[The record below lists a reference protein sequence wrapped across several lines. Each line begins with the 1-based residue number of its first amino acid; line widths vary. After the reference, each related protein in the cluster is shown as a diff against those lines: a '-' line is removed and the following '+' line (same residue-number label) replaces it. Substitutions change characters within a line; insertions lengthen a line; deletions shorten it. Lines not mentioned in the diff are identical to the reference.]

1 MCRVRDL
8 LKQAEA
14 QGSNAWWYL
23 FTATP
28 IYSVNMGEIPTMGSF
43 HGAEV
48 PFVFG
53 DGFELMSEGERTLS
67 KQMGC
72 YWTNFA
78 ATGDPNRGSD
88 GCAAALQLPQ
98 WPPLNDQLAAIV
110 FSNTSVTSVA
120 GLMQRQCDLFARYP

>member
-28 IYSVNMGEIPTMGSF
+28 LYSVNMGEIATMGAF

-67 KQMGC
+67 KRMGC

-78 ATGDPNRGSD
+78 ATGDPNRGND
-88 GCAAALQLPQ
+88 GCVAALQLPP
-98 WPPLNDQLAAIV
+98 WPTLGDQLAAVV
-110 FSNTSVTSVA
+110 FSNTSVATTT
-120 GLMQRQCDLFARYP
+120 GLKQQQCDLFAQFP